1 MTPDAP
7 APDGTN
13 APMAG
18 IAYDAQVLD
27 ATLTALREQPIS
39 PAEKGFTALAPLTPA
54 DVVARKVG
62 LRTGELTFPL
72 MVLRET
78 ALAAN
83 ATTMAA
89 WCAERDVVLAPHGK
103 TSMSPEVTARQL
115 RAGAWGITAATI
127 GQVRAYAEC
136 GVRRILLA
144 NQLVDPAG
152 IGWLA
157 AATTA
162 DPDLTVYV
170 CVDSTEGV
178 TLLDEALRAHAA
190 SRPLPV
196 LVEIGV
202 PGRRTGARG
211 HDAAMAVGRAAAAA
225 PMLRV
230 VGATGYEGVLGH
242 GRDEAALAAA
252 AAFCQE
258 VRTLGIALREEG
270 LVDVPDGRLLLSA
283 GGSTYFDVVA
293 QELTG
298 VPSSTVVVR
307 SGGYVTHDEELY
319 GHATPLPTG
328 GRPHELRAALEV
340 WAYVLSRP
348 EPTRALV
355 GAGRRDVPFDV
366 ALPSVRAAV
375 GPDGRRRDVAGVSV
389 SALNDQH
396 AFLDLPAEADLAV
409 GDLVR
414 FGISHPCTAFD
425 KWRLVPVVDEEDRVV
440 EVAHTLF

>member
-1 MTPDAP
+1 MTA
-7 APDGTN
+7 
-13 APMAG
+13 
-18 IAYDAQVLD
+18 AYDAKALES
-27 ATLTALREQPIS
+27 ALEALRQRPVD
-39 PAEKGFTALAPLTPA
+39 PADKGFTALAPMTPA
-54 DVVARKVG
+54 ELVDRKTSLHG
-62 LRTGELTFPL
+62 GELTFPL
-72 MVLRET
+72 MVLRESN
-78 ALAAN
+78 LAGNVA
-83 ATTMAA
+83 TMAA
-89 WCAERDVVLAPHGK
+89 WCEDRGVVIAPHGK

-127 GQVRAYAEC
+127 SQVRAYAEV

-157 AATTA
+157 AATNA
-162 DPDLTVYV
+162 DPDLTVLV
-170 CVDSTEGV
+170 CVDGPENV
-178 TLLDEALRAHAA
+178 ELLDRALAAHAA
-190 SRPLPV
+190 TRKLPV

-211 HDAAMAVGRAAAAA
+211 HEAALEVARAAAAA
-225 PMLRV
+225 ETLMV

-242 GRDEAALAAA
+242 GRTDADLEAAAE
-252 AAFCQE
+252 FCRE
-258 VRTLGIALREEG
+258 IRRLGLALRDEG
-270 LVDVPDGRLLLSA
+270 LLQSPDGELLLSA

-293 QELTG
+293 QEFAG
-298 VPSSTVVVR
+298 VPYSTAVIR
-307 SGGYVTHDEELY
+307 SGGYVTHDEGLY

-328 GRPHELRAALEV
+328 GEPYELRTALEV
-340 WAYVLSRP
+340 WGYVLSRP

-366 ALPSVRAAV
+366 AMPLVQEIVA
-375 GPDGRRRDVAGVSV
+375 PDGTRREDPGSVTV

-396 AFLDLPAEADLAV
+396 AFLDLPADSGLAV

-425 KWRLVPVVDEEDRVV
+425 KWRLIPVVDEDDRIV